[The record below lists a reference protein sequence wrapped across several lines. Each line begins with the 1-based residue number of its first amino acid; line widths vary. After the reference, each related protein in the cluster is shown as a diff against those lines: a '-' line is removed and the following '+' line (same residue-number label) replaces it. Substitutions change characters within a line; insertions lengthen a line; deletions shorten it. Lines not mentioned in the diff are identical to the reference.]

1 MPNMTCDDLA
11 KNLVRLQ
18 PDLAP
23 IDVARLCL
31 MILNQCENIHD
42 LDTENE
48 LVRAWK
54 SACFRLDAAADQHA
68 AVADELDKMCEN
80 GPIQF
85 SPDQLWTLLRAV
97 KVQSQLLE
105 LYTDYPA
112 LA

>member
-1 MPNMTCDDLA
+1 
-11 KNLVRLQ
+11 
-18 PDLAP
+18 
-23 IDVARLCL
+23 
-31 MILNQCENIHD
+31 MILNQCEQTAD
-42 LDTENE
+42 LKDDNQ

-54 SACFRLDAAADQHA
+54 NASFRLEAAADQHS
-68 AVADELDKMCEN
+68 AVADELDQMCAD

-97 KVQSQLLE
+97 KVQSQILE